1 MVVIKQYSN
10 TQIASLN
17 SLTGRVLYDSTL
29 NVLRFNDSAS
39 YNNILLFKDTSNN
52 VTGLNDVRTTGNFG
66 INTSSADKQ
75 AEINSATGDCLRLT
89 YNDNNGSATNYSD
102 FLVSGTGDLT
112 ITPSGGDITL
122 NSSVLV
128 NNNLSITGPTLK
140 IPVGNTAAR
149 PASPEVGYIRY
160 NSETSQFEGFGAG
173 SSWGS
178 LGGVSD
184 VDQNTK
190 ILAEDGAGT
199 NDNNLRFFNDGNES
213 MRLTAGSLMGLGTTT
228 PDKKLEINSATGDCL
243 RLTYND
249 NNGSAANYV
258 DLLVSSGG
266 DFNITPSGN
275 NTTFNSTMSIT
286 GATTLS
292 STLGVT
298 GVVTLIDT
306 TDATS
311 NTAGGCLTVSGGT
324 AIAKKLFVGGN
335 TALTGTLGVT
345 AATTLSS
352 TLGVTGAT
360 TLSSTLGVTGT
371 TTLSSTLGVTGA
383 TTLSSTLGVTGATTL
398 SNTTDATS
406 NTVGGCLTVAG
417 GAAVAKKLFVGED
430 TTTASLILTSSEL
443 GIGSVNAFNT
453 LASRV
458 SSAGSVMCYDQYND
472 IAMTSART
480 YYNPNSTSGTVSD
493 GTVLTDYQTANG
505 FTGNSIFNSPVF
517 SFNNG
522 NFLFCLRMFD
532 VSGNYSPVLVKGTKT
547 SLTSVIW
554 KGPLQ
559 TGANAANANII
570 SITAQNE
577 TNIVLI
583 TNESKM
589 YYTTDGVTFI
599 ENTNQPADIN
609 YAVKTGSLITWASG
623 FNKYLIGTTTGIS
636 YSSDGITWISASIPS
651 SIDRTL
657 IYYNEV
663 FNKAFAYSLN
673 TYSLIVTSD
682 GTTWTN
688 VSLPVLSSVALG
700 GFINNINNNGLVAIY
715 PHSTAAAAYVVYSLD
730 GTTWTYTSAGGM
742 GGNLP
747 GETFGNSN
755 LETAVFKN
763 NAAMWVSF
771 NGGYSIVR
779 TPPLIAASSIFKLNS
794 ITGGHIANQSKTGHK
809 WYSSSTSSSIG
820 NQIMSLDTTLTVN
833 VPQSL
838 SNSTDSSSISTG
850 ALIVSGGVGITK
862 NANIGGDL
870 GVTGATVLSNTL
882 GVTGVTTLS
891 STLGVAGNTSLS
903 SNLSVGGILSLNNTT
918 DATSSTAGGSLTLL
932 GGAGI
937 AKKLFVGTDLAV
949 GGNSTLTGT
958 LGVTGA
964 TTLSSTLGVTGAT
977 SLISTLSVN
986 GAISFADTTDAT
998 SNTAGG
1004 CLTVSGG
1011 TAIAKKLFV
1020 GGNTALTG
1028 TLGVTEATTLSS
1040 TLGVTGD
1047 TTLSSTLGVTG
1058 VVSLNNTTDAT
1069 SSTVG
1074 GSLTVAGGAGIA
1086 KKLFVGTDFAVGGNS
1101 TLTGTLGVTGATTL
1115 SSTLAVT
1122 GNSVLTGSL
1131 GVGTSAPDKK
1141 VEINSSTGDCLRLTY
1156 DDSDGTATNYADML
1170 VSSTGNLTITPSGG
1184 DVNISSHNG
1193 SSTGLKLN
1201 NVLVTSTA
1209 DELNYNDTTVG
1220 IGAANKAVI
1229 LDSNRNFVNLNYVE
1243 IDELAVIKTN
1253 SANNTIVYP
1262 LSLYAVPST
1271 AAAIG
1276 LGTGIEFNSV
1286 NDTDQIY
1293 NAGYINYVS
1302 SNITTNS
1309 ETGFLDF
1316 KVANSGSINSV
1327 ATISNNGVLS
1337 VTSLVETSDVRSK
1350 ENIQETLSSDSL
1362 EKILNVNVK
1371 TYNYIKDHEKRHHI
1385 GVIAQEIKEIIP
1397 ESVIISK
1404 NDDFEDFHQVQYTSL
1419 VPHLINCIKVLNEEI
1434 KELKS
1439 KLNQ

>member
-102 FLVSGTGDLT
+102 FLVSSTGDLT

-213 MRLTAGSLMGLGTTT
+213 MRLTAGSLMGLGTTA

-275 NTTFNSTMSIT
+275 DTTFNSTMSIT

-298 GVVTLIDT
+298 GATTLSNT

-311 NTAGGCLTVSGGT
+311 STVGGALSIAGGAG
-324 AIAKKLFVGGN
+324 IAKKLFVGTDLAVGGN
-335 TALTGTLGVT
+335 SSLTGTLGVT
-345 AATTLSS
+345 
-352 TLGVTGAT
+352 GA
-360 TLSSTLGVTGT
+360 

-406 NTVGGCLTVAG
+406 STVGGSLTVAG
-417 GAAVAKKLFVGED
+417 GAAIAKKLYVGTD
-430 TTTASLILTSSEL
+430 ITGASMIFSSSETGNL
-443 GIGSVNAFNT
+443 DANAFDTITQYSRTVTPSFIYDSYYNLAFNSNRSYWTSDATNT
-453 LASRV
+453 GTV
-458 SSAGSVMCYDQYND
+458 SAGSV
-472 IAMTSART
+472 
-480 YYNPNSTSGTVSD
+480 
-493 GTVLTDYQTANG
+493 LTNYQTAAGFNG
-505 FTGNSIFNSPVF
+505 SSVTNSNPLCTLNDGNLLFTTRFNTS
-517 SFNNG
+517 SSQYAAG
-522 NFLFCLRMFD
+522 LL
-532 VSGNYSPVLVKGTKT
+532 LGTKT
-547 SLTSVIW
+547 ALTSVLW
-554 KGPLQ
+554 SGNLQ
-559 TGANAANANII
+559 ESGTA
-570 SITAQNE
+570 SITSIAAKNIN
-577 TNIVLI
+577 NIVFL
-583 TNESKM
+583 TNDSKM
-589 YYTTDGVTFI
+589 IYTTNGSTFI
-599 ENTNQPADIN
+599 ENTNKPTGISYDTL
-609 YAVKTGSLITWASG
+609 TGSSLVWASG
-623 FNKYLIGTTTGIS
+623 FNMFLIGLSSGSGIA
-636 YSSDGITWISASIPS
+636 YSSNGITWTNATTPS
-651 SIDRTL
+651 NANRSY
-657 IYYNEV
+657 IYYNPIL
-663 FNKAFAYSLN
+663 NKAFAYN
-673 TYSLIVTSD
+673 TGTNTLLVTSNGTNWTSSTLPSLT
-682 GTTWTN
+682 GTTFGQF
-688 VSLPVLSSVALG
+688 L
-700 GFINNINNNGLVAIY
+700 NNTHTGLVAIY
-715 PHSTAAAAYVVYSLD
+715 PDPASSVKNLIYSVD
-730 GTTWTYTSAGGM
+730 GTTWNTKLITSTSSI
-742 GGNLP
+742 P
-747 GETFGNSN
+747 GKSWLFSKENIVVFSN
-755 LETAVFKN
+755 NVAFWSLLNTSWQIALTSPL
-763 NAAMWVSF
+763 VSEA
-771 NGGYSIVR
+771 N
-779 TPPLIAASSIFKLNS
+779 IFKLNYLS
-794 ITGGHIANQSKTGHK
+794 GYLANQSKTGYQ
-809 WYSSSTSSSIG
+809 WYSSSTNSSVGTKIMEID
-820 NQIMSLDTTLTVN
+820 NQLDVN
-833 VPQSL
+833 VPQYITDAT
-838 SNSTDSSSISTG
+838 NSTSSSTG
-850 ALIVSGGVGITK
+850 SLRIAGGVGIAK
-862 NANIGGDL
+862 DVNIGQ
-870 GVTGATVLSNTL
+870 AIN
-882 GVTGVTTLS
+882 VTGVTTLS
-891 STLGVAGNTSLS
+891 STLSVTGAATFSSTLGVTGATTLS
-903 SNLSVGGILSLNNTT
+903 NTT
-918 DATSSTAGGSLTLL
+918 DATSSAVGGSLTVA

-937 AKKLFVGTDLAV
+937 AKKLFVGTDFAV
-949 GGNSTLTGT
+949 GGNSSLTGS

-964 TTLSSTLGVTGAT
+964 TTLSSTLNITG
-977 SLISTLSVN
+977 
-986 GAISFADTTDAT
+986 
-998 SNTAGG
+998 
-1004 CLTVSGG
+1004 
-1011 TAIAKKLFV
+1011 
-1020 GGNTALTG
+1020 
-1028 TLGVTEATTLSS
+1028 ATTLS
-1040 TLGVTGD
+1040 
-1047 TTLSSTLGVTG
+1047 
-1058 VVSLNNTTDAT
+1058 NTTDAT

-1086 KKLFVGTDFAVGGNS
+1086 KKLFVGTDFAAGGNS
-1101 TLTGTLGVTGATTL
+1101 SLTGTLGVTGDTTLSSTLGVTGATTL
-1115 SSTLAVT
+1115 SSTLGVTGATTLSSTLGVTGVVSLNNTTDATSSTVGGSLTLAGGAGIAKKLFVGTDFAVGGNSSLTGTLAVT

-1209 DELNYNDTTVG
+1209 AELNYNDTTVG

-1271 AAAIG
+1271 TAAIG

>member
-102 FLVSGTGDLT
+102 FLVSSTGDLT

-160 NSETSQFEGFGAG
+160 NSQTSQFEGYGAG

-213 MRLTAGSLMGLGTTT
+213 MRLTAGSLMGLGTTA

-275 NTTFNSTMSIT
+275 DTTFNSTMSI
-286 GATTLS
+286 
-292 STLGVT
+292 
-298 GVVTLIDT
+298 
-306 TDATS
+306 
-311 NTAGGCLTVSGGT
+311 
-324 AIAKKLFVGGN
+324 
-335 TALTGTLGVT
+335 
-345 AATTLSS
+345 
-352 TLGVTGAT
+352 
-360 TLSSTLGVTGT
+360 
-371 TTLSSTLGVTGA
+371 TGA

-406 NTVGGCLTVAG
+406 STVGGAL
-417 GAAVAKKLFVGED
+417 
-430 TTTASLILTSSEL
+430 S
-443 GIGSVNAFNT
+443 
-453 LASRV
+453 
-458 SSAGSVMCYDQYND
+458 
-472 IAMTSART
+472 IA
-480 YYNPNSTSGTVSD
+480 
-493 GTVLTDYQTANG
+493 
-505 FTGNSIFNSPVF
+505 
-517 SFNNG
+517 
-522 NFLFCLRMFD
+522 
-532 VSGNYSPVLVKGTKT
+532 
-547 SLTSVIW
+547 
-554 KGPLQ
+554 
-559 TGANAANANII
+559 
-570 SITAQNE
+570 
-577 TNIVLI
+577 
-583 TNESKM
+583 
-589 YYTTDGVTFI
+589 
-599 ENTNQPADIN
+599 
-609 YAVKTGSLITWASG
+609 
-623 FNKYLIGTTTGIS
+623 
-636 YSSDGITWISASIPS
+636 
-651 SIDRTL
+651 
-657 IYYNEV
+657 
-663 FNKAFAYSLN
+663 
-673 TYSLIVTSD
+673 
-682 GTTWTN
+682 
-688 VSLPVLSSVALG
+688 
-700 GFINNINNNGLVAIY
+700 
-715 PHSTAAAAYVVYSLD
+715 
-730 GTTWTYTSAGGM
+730 
-742 GGNLP
+742 
-747 GETFGNSN
+747 
-755 LETAVFKN
+755 
-763 NAAMWVSF
+763 
-771 NGGYSIVR
+771 
-779 TPPLIAASSIFKLNS
+779 
-794 ITGGHIANQSKTGHK
+794 
-809 WYSSSTSSSIG
+809 
-820 NQIMSLDTTLTVN
+820 
-833 VPQSL
+833 
-838 SNSTDSSSISTG
+838 
-850 ALIVSGGVGITK
+850 
-862 NANIGGDL
+862 
-870 GVTGATVLSNTL
+870 
-882 GVTGVTTLS
+882 
-891 STLGVAGNTSLS
+891 
-903 SNLSVGGILSLNNTT
+903 
-918 DATSSTAGGSLTLL
+918 

-937 AKKLFVGTDLAV
+937 AKKLFVGTDFAV
-949 GGNSTLTGT
+949 GGNSSLTGT

-964 TTLSSTLGVTGAT
+964 TTLSSTLSVTDATTLSSTLGVTGATTLSSTLGVTGAATLSSTLGVTGVVTLSDATDATSNTAGGCLTIAGGTAIAKKLFVGGNSSLSGTLGVTGATTLSSTLGVTGATTLSSTLGVTGATLLSSTLGVTGAT

-1028 TLGVTEATTLSS
+1028 TLGVTGATTLSS
-1040 TLGVTGD
+1040 TLGVTGA

-1074 GSLTVAGGAGIA
+1074 GSLTLAGGAGIA

-1156 DDSDGTATNYADML
+1156 NDADGTATNYADML
-1170 VSSTGNLTITPSGG
+1170 ISSAGDLTITPSGG
-1184 DVNISSHNG
+1184 NLNLSSHNG
-1193 SSTGLKLN
+1193 STTGLKLN

-1209 DELNYNDTTVG
+1209 AELNYNDTTVG

-1397 ESVIISK
+1397 ESVVISK

>member
-102 FLVSGTGDLT
+102 FLVSSTGDLT

-122 NSSVLV
+122 NSSVSV
-128 NNNLSITGPTLK
+128 SNNLSVTGPTLK

-160 NSETSQFEGFGAG
+160 NSQTSQFEGYGAG
-173 SSWGS
+173 NAWGS

-213 MRLTAGSLMGLGTTT
+213 MRLTAGSLMGLGTTA
-228 PDKKLEINSATGDCL
+228 PDKKLEINSSTGDCL

-275 NTTFNSTMSIT
+275 DTTFNSTMTITGATSLSSTLGVTGATTLSNTTDATSSTVGGALSIAGGAGIAKKLFVGTDLAVGGNSSLTGTLGVT

-292 STLGVT
+292 STLSVT
-298 GVVTLIDT
+298 D
-306 TDATS
+306 
-311 NTAGGCLTVSGGT
+311 
-324 AIAKKLFVGGN
+324 
-335 TALTGTLGVT
+335 
-345 AATTLSS
+345 ATTLSS

-360 TLSSTLGVTGT
+360 TLSSTLGVTGAAT
-371 TTLSSTLGVTGA
+371 LSNTLGVTGVVTLSDATDATSNTAGGCLTIAGGTAIAKKLFVGGNSSLSGTLGVTGATTLSSTLGVTGA
-383 TTLSSTLGVTGATTL
+383 TTLSSTLGVTGATL
-398 SNTTDATS
+398 
-406 NTVGGCLTVAG
+406 
-417 GAAVAKKLFVGED
+417 
-430 TTTASLILTSSEL
+430 
-443 GIGSVNAFNT
+443 
-453 LASRV
+453 
-458 SSAGSVMCYDQYND
+458 
-472 IAMTSART
+472 
-480 YYNPNSTSGTVSD
+480 
-493 GTVLTDYQTANG
+493 
-505 FTGNSIFNSPVF
+505 
-517 SFNNG
+517 
-522 NFLFCLRMFD
+522 
-532 VSGNYSPVLVKGTKT
+532 
-547 SLTSVIW
+547 
-554 KGPLQ
+554 
-559 TGANAANANII
+559 
-570 SITAQNE
+570 
-577 TNIVLI
+577 
-583 TNESKM
+583 
-589 YYTTDGVTFI
+589 
-599 ENTNQPADIN
+599 
-609 YAVKTGSLITWASG
+609 
-623 FNKYLIGTTTGIS
+623 
-636 YSSDGITWISASIPS
+636 
-651 SIDRTL
+651 
-657 IYYNEV
+657 
-663 FNKAFAYSLN
+663 
-673 TYSLIVTSD
+673 
-682 GTTWTN
+682 
-688 VSLPVLSSVALG
+688 
-700 GFINNINNNGLVAIY
+700 
-715 PHSTAAAAYVVYSLD
+715 
-730 GTTWTYTSAGGM
+730 
-742 GGNLP
+742 
-747 GETFGNSN
+747 
-755 LETAVFKN
+755 
-763 NAAMWVSF
+763 
-771 NGGYSIVR
+771 
-779 TPPLIAASSIFKLNS
+779 
-794 ITGGHIANQSKTGHK
+794 
-809 WYSSSTSSSIG
+809 
-820 NQIMSLDTTLTVN
+820 
-833 VPQSL
+833 
-838 SNSTDSSSISTG
+838 
-850 ALIVSGGVGITK
+850 
-862 NANIGGDL
+862 
-870 GVTGATVLSNTL
+870 
-882 GVTGVTTLS
+882 
-891 STLGVAGNTSLS
+891 
-903 SNLSVGGILSLNNTT
+903 
-918 DATSSTAGGSLTLL
+918 
-932 GGAGI
+932 
-937 AKKLFVGTDLAV
+937 
-949 GGNSTLTGT
+949 
-958 LGVTGA
+958 
-964 TTLSSTLGVTGAT
+964 LSSTLGVTGAT

-1028 TLGVTEATTLSS
+1028 TLGVTGATTLSS
-1040 TLGVTGD
+1040 TLGVTGA

-1074 GSLTVAGGAGIA
+1074 GSLTLAGGAGIA

-1209 DELNYNDTTVG
+1209 AELNYNDTTVG

-1397 ESVIISK
+1397 ESVVISK

>member
-102 FLVSGTGDLT
+102 FLVSSTGDLT

-160 NSETSQFEGFGAG
+160 NSQTSQFEGYGAG

-213 MRLTAGSLMGLGTTT
+213 MRLTAGSLMGLGTTA

-275 NTTFNSTMSIT
+275 DTTFNSTMSI
-286 GATTLS
+286 
-292 STLGVT
+292 
-298 GVVTLIDT
+298 
-306 TDATS
+306 
-311 NTAGGCLTVSGGT
+311 
-324 AIAKKLFVGGN
+324 
-335 TALTGTLGVT
+335 
-345 AATTLSS
+345 
-352 TLGVTGAT
+352 
-360 TLSSTLGVTGT
+360 
-371 TTLSSTLGVTGA
+371 TGA

-406 NTVGGCLTVAG
+406 STVGGAL
-417 GAAVAKKLFVGED
+417 
-430 TTTASLILTSSEL
+430 S
-443 GIGSVNAFNT
+443 
-453 LASRV
+453 
-458 SSAGSVMCYDQYND
+458 
-472 IAMTSART
+472 IA
-480 YYNPNSTSGTVSD
+480 
-493 GTVLTDYQTANG
+493 
-505 FTGNSIFNSPVF
+505 
-517 SFNNG
+517 
-522 NFLFCLRMFD
+522 
-532 VSGNYSPVLVKGTKT
+532 
-547 SLTSVIW
+547 
-554 KGPLQ
+554 
-559 TGANAANANII
+559 
-570 SITAQNE
+570 
-577 TNIVLI
+577 
-583 TNESKM
+583 
-589 YYTTDGVTFI
+589 
-599 ENTNQPADIN
+599 
-609 YAVKTGSLITWASG
+609 
-623 FNKYLIGTTTGIS
+623 
-636 YSSDGITWISASIPS
+636 
-651 SIDRTL
+651 
-657 IYYNEV
+657 
-663 FNKAFAYSLN
+663 
-673 TYSLIVTSD
+673 
-682 GTTWTN
+682 
-688 VSLPVLSSVALG
+688 
-700 GFINNINNNGLVAIY
+700 
-715 PHSTAAAAYVVYSLD
+715 
-730 GTTWTYTSAGGM
+730 
-742 GGNLP
+742 
-747 GETFGNSN
+747 
-755 LETAVFKN
+755 
-763 NAAMWVSF
+763 
-771 NGGYSIVR
+771 
-779 TPPLIAASSIFKLNS
+779 
-794 ITGGHIANQSKTGHK
+794 
-809 WYSSSTSSSIG
+809 
-820 NQIMSLDTTLTVN
+820 
-833 VPQSL
+833 
-838 SNSTDSSSISTG
+838 
-850 ALIVSGGVGITK
+850 
-862 NANIGGDL
+862 
-870 GVTGATVLSNTL
+870 
-882 GVTGVTTLS
+882 
-891 STLGVAGNTSLS
+891 
-903 SNLSVGGILSLNNTT
+903 
-918 DATSSTAGGSLTLL
+918 

-937 AKKLFVGTDLAV
+937 AKKLFVGTDFAV
-949 GGNSTLTGT
+949 GGNSSLTGT

-964 TTLSSTLGVTGAT
+964 TTLSSTLSVTDATTLSSTLGVTGATTLSSTLGVTGAATLSSTLGVTGVVTLSDATDATSNTAGGCLTIAGGTAIAKKLFVGGNSSLSGTLGVTGATTLSSTLGVTGATTLSSTLGVTGATLLSSTLGVTGAT

-1028 TLGVTEATTLSS
+1028 TLGVTGATTLSS
-1040 TLGVTGD
+1040 TLGVTGA

-1074 GSLTVAGGAGIA
+1074 GSLTLAGGAGIA

-1156 DDSDGTATNYADML
+1156 NDADGTATNYADML
-1170 VSSTGNLTITPSGG
+1170 ISSAGDLTITPSGG
-1184 DVNISSHNG
+1184 NLNLSSHNG
-1193 SSTGLKLN
+1193 ITTGLKLN

-1209 DELNYNDTTVG
+1209 AELNYNDTTVG

-1371 TYNYIKDHEKRHHI
+1371 TYNYIKDNEKRHHI

-1397 ESVIISK
+1397 ESVVISK

>member
-102 FLVSGTGDLT
+102 FLVSSTGDLT

-128 NNNLSITGPTLK
+128 NNNLSVTGPTLK

-160 NSETSQFEGFGAG
+160 NSQTSQFEGFGAG

-213 MRLTAGSLMGLGTTT
+213 MRLTAGSLMGLGTTA

-275 NTTFNSTMSIT
+275 DTTFNSTMSI
-286 GATTLS
+286 
-292 STLGVT
+292 
-298 GVVTLIDT
+298 
-306 TDATS
+306 
-311 NTAGGCLTVSGGT
+311 
-324 AIAKKLFVGGN
+324 
-335 TALTGTLGVT
+335 
-345 AATTLSS
+345 
-352 TLGVTGAT
+352 
-360 TLSSTLGVTGT
+360 
-371 TTLSSTLGVTGA
+371 TGA

-406 NTVGGCLTVAG
+406 STVGGAL
-417 GAAVAKKLFVGED
+417 
-430 TTTASLILTSSEL
+430 S
-443 GIGSVNAFNT
+443 
-453 LASRV
+453 
-458 SSAGSVMCYDQYND
+458 
-472 IAMTSART
+472 IA
-480 YYNPNSTSGTVSD
+480 
-493 GTVLTDYQTANG
+493 
-505 FTGNSIFNSPVF
+505 
-517 SFNNG
+517 
-522 NFLFCLRMFD
+522 
-532 VSGNYSPVLVKGTKT
+532 
-547 SLTSVIW
+547 
-554 KGPLQ
+554 
-559 TGANAANANII
+559 
-570 SITAQNE
+570 
-577 TNIVLI
+577 
-583 TNESKM
+583 
-589 YYTTDGVTFI
+589 
-599 ENTNQPADIN
+599 
-609 YAVKTGSLITWASG
+609 
-623 FNKYLIGTTTGIS
+623 
-636 YSSDGITWISASIPS
+636 
-651 SIDRTL
+651 
-657 IYYNEV
+657 
-663 FNKAFAYSLN
+663 
-673 TYSLIVTSD
+673 
-682 GTTWTN
+682 
-688 VSLPVLSSVALG
+688 
-700 GFINNINNNGLVAIY
+700 
-715 PHSTAAAAYVVYSLD
+715 
-730 GTTWTYTSAGGM
+730 
-742 GGNLP
+742 
-747 GETFGNSN
+747 
-755 LETAVFKN
+755 
-763 NAAMWVSF
+763 
-771 NGGYSIVR
+771 
-779 TPPLIAASSIFKLNS
+779 
-794 ITGGHIANQSKTGHK
+794 
-809 WYSSSTSSSIG
+809 
-820 NQIMSLDTTLTVN
+820 
-833 VPQSL
+833 
-838 SNSTDSSSISTG
+838 
-850 ALIVSGGVGITK
+850 
-862 NANIGGDL
+862 
-870 GVTGATVLSNTL
+870 
-882 GVTGVTTLS
+882 
-891 STLGVAGNTSLS
+891 
-903 SNLSVGGILSLNNTT
+903 
-918 DATSSTAGGSLTLL
+918 

-949 GGNSTLTGT
+949 GGNSSLTGT

-964 TTLSSTLGVTGAT
+964 TTLSSTLSVTDATTLSSTLGVTGATTLSSTLGVTGAATLSSTLGVTGVVTLSDATDATSNTAGGCLTIAGGTAIAKKLFVGGNSSLSGTLGVTGATTLSSTLGVTGATTLSSTLGVTGATLLSSTLGVTGAT

-1028 TLGVTEATTLSS
+1028 TLGVTGATTLSS
-1040 TLGVTGD
+1040 TLGVTGA

-1074 GSLTVAGGAGIA
+1074 GSLTLAGGAGIA

-1156 DDSDGTATNYADML
+1156 NDADGTATNYADML
-1170 VSSTGNLTITPSGG
+1170 ISSAGDLTITPSGG
-1184 DVNISSHNG
+1184 NLNLSSHNG
-1193 SSTGLKLN
+1193 STTGLKLN

-1209 DELNYNDTTVG
+1209 AELNYNDTTVG

>member
-102 FLVSGTGDLT
+102 FLVSSTGDLT

-128 NNNLSITGPTLK
+128 NNNLSVTGPTLK

-160 NSETSQFEGFGAG
+160 NSQTSQFEGFGAG

-213 MRLTAGSLMGLGTTT
+213 MRLTAGSLMGLGTTA

-275 NTTFNSTMSIT
+275 DTTFNSTMSI
-286 GATTLS
+286 
-292 STLGVT
+292 
-298 GVVTLIDT
+298 
-306 TDATS
+306 
-311 NTAGGCLTVSGGT
+311 
-324 AIAKKLFVGGN
+324 
-335 TALTGTLGVT
+335 
-345 AATTLSS
+345 
-352 TLGVTGAT
+352 
-360 TLSSTLGVTGT
+360 
-371 TTLSSTLGVTGA
+371 TGA

-406 NTVGGCLTVAG
+406 STVGGAL
-417 GAAVAKKLFVGED
+417 
-430 TTTASLILTSSEL
+430 S
-443 GIGSVNAFNT
+443 
-453 LASRV
+453 
-458 SSAGSVMCYDQYND
+458 
-472 IAMTSART
+472 IA
-480 YYNPNSTSGTVSD
+480 
-493 GTVLTDYQTANG
+493 
-505 FTGNSIFNSPVF
+505 
-517 SFNNG
+517 
-522 NFLFCLRMFD
+522 
-532 VSGNYSPVLVKGTKT
+532 
-547 SLTSVIW
+547 
-554 KGPLQ
+554 
-559 TGANAANANII
+559 
-570 SITAQNE
+570 
-577 TNIVLI
+577 
-583 TNESKM
+583 
-589 YYTTDGVTFI
+589 
-599 ENTNQPADIN
+599 
-609 YAVKTGSLITWASG
+609 
-623 FNKYLIGTTTGIS
+623 
-636 YSSDGITWISASIPS
+636 
-651 SIDRTL
+651 
-657 IYYNEV
+657 
-663 FNKAFAYSLN
+663 
-673 TYSLIVTSD
+673 
-682 GTTWTN
+682 
-688 VSLPVLSSVALG
+688 
-700 GFINNINNNGLVAIY
+700 
-715 PHSTAAAAYVVYSLD
+715 
-730 GTTWTYTSAGGM
+730 
-742 GGNLP
+742 
-747 GETFGNSN
+747 
-755 LETAVFKN
+755 
-763 NAAMWVSF
+763 
-771 NGGYSIVR
+771 
-779 TPPLIAASSIFKLNS
+779 
-794 ITGGHIANQSKTGHK
+794 
-809 WYSSSTSSSIG
+809 
-820 NQIMSLDTTLTVN
+820 
-833 VPQSL
+833 
-838 SNSTDSSSISTG
+838 
-850 ALIVSGGVGITK
+850 
-862 NANIGGDL
+862 
-870 GVTGATVLSNTL
+870 
-882 GVTGVTTLS
+882 
-891 STLGVAGNTSLS
+891 
-903 SNLSVGGILSLNNTT
+903 
-918 DATSSTAGGSLTLL
+918 

-949 GGNSTLTGT
+949 GGNSSLTGT

-964 TTLSSTLGVTGAT
+964 TTLSSTLSVTDATTLSSTLGVTGATTLSSTLGVTGAATLSSTLGVTGVVTLSDATDATSNTAGGCLTIAGGTAIAKKLFVGGNSSLSGTLGVTGATTLSSTLGVTGATTLSSTLGVTGATLLSSTLGVTGAT

-1028 TLGVTEATTLSS
+1028 TLGVTGATTLSS
-1040 TLGVTGD
+1040 TLGVTGA

-1074 GSLTVAGGAGIA
+1074 GSLTLAGGAGIA

-1156 DDSDGTATNYADML
+1156 NDADGTATNYADML
-1170 VSSTGNLTITPSGG
+1170 ISSAGDLTITPSGG
-1184 DVNISSHNG
+1184 NLNLSSHNG
-1193 SSTGLKLN
+1193 STTGLKLN

-1209 DELNYNDTTVG
+1209 AELNYNDTTVG

-1397 ESVIISK
+1397 ESVVISK

>member
-102 FLVSGTGDLT
+102 FLVSSTGDLT

-160 NSETSQFEGFGAG
+160 NSQTSQFEGYGAG

-213 MRLTAGSLMGLGTTT
+213 MRLTAGSLMGLGTTA

-275 NTTFNSTMSIT
+275 DTTFNSTMSI
-286 GATTLS
+286 
-292 STLGVT
+292 
-298 GVVTLIDT
+298 
-306 TDATS
+306 
-311 NTAGGCLTVSGGT
+311 
-324 AIAKKLFVGGN
+324 
-335 TALTGTLGVT
+335 
-345 AATTLSS
+345 
-352 TLGVTGAT
+352 
-360 TLSSTLGVTGT
+360 
-371 TTLSSTLGVTGA
+371 TGA

-406 NTVGGCLTVAG
+406 STVGGAL
-417 GAAVAKKLFVGED
+417 
-430 TTTASLILTSSEL
+430 S
-443 GIGSVNAFNT
+443 
-453 LASRV
+453 
-458 SSAGSVMCYDQYND
+458 
-472 IAMTSART
+472 IA
-480 YYNPNSTSGTVSD
+480 
-493 GTVLTDYQTANG
+493 
-505 FTGNSIFNSPVF
+505 
-517 SFNNG
+517 
-522 NFLFCLRMFD
+522 
-532 VSGNYSPVLVKGTKT
+532 
-547 SLTSVIW
+547 
-554 KGPLQ
+554 
-559 TGANAANANII
+559 
-570 SITAQNE
+570 
-577 TNIVLI
+577 
-583 TNESKM
+583 
-589 YYTTDGVTFI
+589 
-599 ENTNQPADIN
+599 
-609 YAVKTGSLITWASG
+609 
-623 FNKYLIGTTTGIS
+623 
-636 YSSDGITWISASIPS
+636 
-651 SIDRTL
+651 
-657 IYYNEV
+657 
-663 FNKAFAYSLN
+663 
-673 TYSLIVTSD
+673 
-682 GTTWTN
+682 
-688 VSLPVLSSVALG
+688 
-700 GFINNINNNGLVAIY
+700 
-715 PHSTAAAAYVVYSLD
+715 
-730 GTTWTYTSAGGM
+730 
-742 GGNLP
+742 
-747 GETFGNSN
+747 
-755 LETAVFKN
+755 
-763 NAAMWVSF
+763 
-771 NGGYSIVR
+771 
-779 TPPLIAASSIFKLNS
+779 
-794 ITGGHIANQSKTGHK
+794 
-809 WYSSSTSSSIG
+809 
-820 NQIMSLDTTLTVN
+820 
-833 VPQSL
+833 
-838 SNSTDSSSISTG
+838 
-850 ALIVSGGVGITK
+850 
-862 NANIGGDL
+862 
-870 GVTGATVLSNTL
+870 
-882 GVTGVTTLS
+882 
-891 STLGVAGNTSLS
+891 
-903 SNLSVGGILSLNNTT
+903 
-918 DATSSTAGGSLTLL
+918 

-937 AKKLFVGTDLAV
+937 AKKLFVGTDFAV
-949 GGNSTLTGT
+949 GGNSSLTGT

-964 TTLSSTLGVTGAT
+964 TTLSSTLSVTDATTLSSTLGVTGATTLSSTLGVTGAATLSSTLGVTGVVTLSDATDATSNTAGGCLTIAGGTAIAKKLFVGGNSSLSGTLGVTGATTLSSTLGVTGATTLSSTLGVTGATLLSSTLGVTGAT

-1028 TLGVTEATTLSS
+1028 TLGVTGATTLSS
-1040 TLGVTGD
+1040 TLGVTGA

-1074 GSLTVAGGAGIA
+1074 GSLTLAGGAGIA

-1156 DDSDGTATNYADML
+1156 NDADGTATNYADML
-1170 VSSTGNLTITPSGG
+1170 ISSAGDLTITPSGG
-1184 DVNISSHNG
+1184 NLNLSSHNG
-1193 SSTGLKLN
+1193 STTGLKLN

-1209 DELNYNDTTVG
+1209 AELNYNDTTVG

-1371 TYNYIKDHEKRHHI
+1371 TYNYIKDNEKRHHI

-1397 ESVIISK
+1397 ESVVISK